1 MINEDIIKM
10 PCTFFFLDL
19 FNSINYQYVSL
30 IIIIVV
36 VIKYNLHKVHVIH
49 CQLG

>member
-1 MINEDIIKM
+1 MINEEKKNALYL
-10 PCTFFFLDL
+10 FFPNL
-19 FNSINYQYVSL
+19 FNSINYQYFSL

-36 VIKYNLHKVHVIH
+36 VIKYNLHKVHVIY